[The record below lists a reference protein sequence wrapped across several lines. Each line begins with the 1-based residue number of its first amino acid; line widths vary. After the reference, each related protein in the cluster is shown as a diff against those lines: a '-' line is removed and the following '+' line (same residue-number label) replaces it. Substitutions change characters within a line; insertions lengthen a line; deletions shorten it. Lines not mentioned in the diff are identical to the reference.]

1 MIEEK
6 CSLTLHIF
14 DDEYKIIESKG
25 EYATAYT
32 VKRNNRV
39 IRVFADIIKCAQF
52 LLKTYEEAHAT

>member
-6 CSLTLHIF
+6 CILKLHIF

-25 EYATAYT
+25 EYTTAYT

-39 IRVFADIIKCAQF
+39 IRVFTDIIACAKY
-52 LLKTYEEAHAT
+52 LLKTYEGAHAT